1 MALKLI
7 AILVAVI
14 LVVAGLY
21 IVKLLLTEDLYVSKG
36 TIAYYVTI
44 RSTTIKD
51 FPRLNVI
58 GEENYY
64 SSCGDGPKPPA
75 NGIRY
80 TSSEDPL
87 TLQRSIEEYLLKRGF
102 AKTEESS
109 TGGSYLQSSTRTSL
123 ELTITP
129 ENDAQRVVATEYYIL
144 D

>member
-7 AILVAVI
+7 AIFVAVI
-14 LVVAGLY
+14 LLGAGLY
-21 IVKLLLTEDLYVSKG
+21 ILKLLFTEDLYVSKG

-51 FPRLNVI
+51 FPRLKVI
-58 GEENYY
+58 GEEDYY

-87 TLQRSIEEYLLKRGF
+87 ILQRSIEEYLLERGF
-102 AKTEESS
+102 VKTEASS
-109 TGGSYLQSSTRTSL
+109 TGGTYLQSPTKTSL
-123 ELTITP
+123 ELAINP
-129 ENDAQRVVATEYYIL
+129 ENDAHRVVATEYYL
-144 D
+144 SD